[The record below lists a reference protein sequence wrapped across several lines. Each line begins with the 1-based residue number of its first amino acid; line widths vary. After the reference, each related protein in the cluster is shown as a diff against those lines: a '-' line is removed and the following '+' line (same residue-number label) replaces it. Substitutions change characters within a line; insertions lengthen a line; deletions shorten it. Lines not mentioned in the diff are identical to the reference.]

1 MDVLIPVCAGLDVH
15 KTFVIAC
22 RRRQLSATRTE
33 QESRRFGTMTR
44 DLEALAAWL
53 AEWGCTDVAIESTGV
68 YWQPVYNI
76 LAPHMTV
83 WLVNARHVKQ
93 VPGRKTDQNDAMWLA
108 QLLQHG
114 LLKPSYIPPEEQ
126 RELRDLTRYRE
137 SVLDD
142 RARVLNRMQKLL
154 EGANIKLAAVV
165 TDVKGLTAQQ
175 ILRALV
181 GGETDPALLAQLACG
196 KLQKKQAEL
205 ERALEG
211 QFDDHHRFM
220 LARLLSHLDFLD
232 AELATLA
239 TRIDAV
245 LEHLPAFA
253 AVVERLDTIPGIN
266 RTAALVIVAEIG
278 VEMQRF
284 PSDRHLAAWAGL
296 APGNTETGGKQRAAA
311 SRKGNRHLRRA
322 LVQAAW
328 AAARKKDSY
337 LRALY
342 YRLAGRRGAHRAAV
356 AVGRTILQIAYHLI
370 SKETTYQDLG
380 HDYFD
385 RVDRERTRARLVGR
399 LQALGFA
406 VSVTDGAQP
415 AAV

>member
-1 MDVLIPVCAGLDVH
+1 
-15 KTFVIAC
+15 
-22 RRRQLSATRTE
+22 
-33 QESRRFGTMTR
+33 
-44 DLEALAAWL
+44 
-53 AEWGCTDVAIESTGV
+53 VAIESTGV

-76 LAPHMTV
+76 LAPRLTV

-114 LLKPSYIPPEEQ
+114 LLKPSYIPPTEQ

-137 SVLDD
+137 SLLDD
-142 RARVLNRMQKLL
+142 RARVLNRIQKLL

-165 TDVKGLTAQQ
+165 SDVKGLTAQQ

-211 QFDDHHRFM
+211 QFQAHHRFM
-220 LARLLSHLDFLD
+220 LTHLLSQMDFLD
-232 AELATLA
+232 DELAALA
-239 TRIDAV
+239 ARIDAV

-278 VEMQRF
+278 VDMQRF
-284 PSDRHLAAWAGL
+284 PTDRHLAAWAGV
-296 APGNTETGGKQRAAA
+296 APGNNETGGKQRAAA

-342 YRLAGRRGAHRAAV
+342 YRLASRRGAHRAAV

-385 RVDRERTRARLVGR
+385 RVDRERTRSRLVGR

>member
-1 MDVLIPVCAGLDVH
+1 
-15 KTFVIAC
+15 
-22 RRRQLSATRTE
+22 
-33 QESRRFGTMTR
+33 
-44 DLEALAAWL
+44 
-53 AEWGCTDVAIESTGV
+53 
-68 YWQPVYNI
+68 VYNI
-76 LAPHMTV
+76 LAPHVTV

-114 LLKPSYIPPEEQ
+114 LLKPSYIPPVEQ

-137 SVLDD
+137 TLLDD
-142 RARVLNRMQKLL
+142 RTRVLNRIQKLL
-154 EGANIKLAAVV
+154 EGANLKLAAVV
-165 TDVKGLTAQQ
+165 TDMQGVSAQQ

-211 QFDDHHRFM
+211 QFHVHHRFV
-220 LARLLSHLDFLD
+220 LTRLLSHLDFLD
-232 AELATLA
+232 DELSAVA
-239 TRIDAV
+239 ARIDAV
-245 LEHLPAFA
+245 LAQLPAFA

-278 VEMQRF
+278 VEMERF
-284 PSDRHLAAWAGL
+284 PTDRHLAAWAGL
-296 APGNTETGGKQRAAA
+296 APGTNETGGKQRASA
-311 SRKGNRHLRRA
+311 SRKGNRHLRRV

-328 AAARKKDSY
+328 AAAHKKDSY

-342 YRLAGRRGAHRAAV
+342 ERLAGRRGAHRAAV
-356 AVGRTILQIAYHLI
+356 AVARTMLQIAYHLI
-370 SKETTYQDLG
+370 RKETNYQDLG
-380 HDYFD
+380 PDYFD
-385 RVDRERTRARLVGR
+385 RVDRERTRARLVRR

-406 VSVTDGAQP
+406 VSLTDGAQS
-415 AAV
+415 AAA